1 MGTKNVYDDGAVVPG
16 AGAFEMML
24 YGKLMEYKITVKGK
38 VKLGIEA
45 FANAMLAIPK
55 GKKPYGVDLNSGEPV
70 LPGDIGVYDNHCVKR
85 QMLHS
90 APVLASQLLQ
100 IDMIMRAG
108 MATVKPQA
116 NKD

>member
-1 MGTKNVYDDGAVVPG
+1 MGRNDS
-16 AGAFEMML
+16 
-24 YGKLMEYKITVKGK
+24 
-38 VKLGIEA
+38 
-45 FANAMLAIPK
+45 LA
-55 GKKPYGVDLNSGEPV
+55 YGVDLNSGEPV
-70 LPGDIGVYDNHCVKR
+70 LPGDIGVYDNYCVKR